1 MKDIIDKIKNN
12 DKLPNNIKEDTLDF
26 INDMAAIFEYR
37 KIELASKLSIA
48 FTLKTEPH
56 KPKNCTDKIKPNNA
70 FTDEYYGFFIS
81 KFNAEHMVKAY
92 KSINGTD
99 KIADWSVADIM
110 VNCLDI
116 QEVNFVT
123 YSEILIDFIN
133 DITRLECDGFIIQAT
148 KDRPTKI
155 NEDELITACK
165 THYSDYLP
173 NDFDYKNNI
182 VLFRGRYSV

>member
-1 MKDIIDKIKNN
+1 MK
-12 DKLPNNIKEDTLDF
+12 T
-26 INDMAAIFEYR
+26 Y
-37 KIELASKLSIA
+37 
-48 FTLKTEPH
+48 
-56 KPKNCTDKIKPNNA
+56 TDKIKSNNT

-123 YSEILIDFIN
+123 YNEIFIDFIN
-133 DITRLECDGFIIQAT
+133 NIERLECDGFIIQVT
-148 KDRPTKI
+148 KDKTTAL
-155 NEDELITACK
+155 NDDELITACK
-165 THYSDYLP
+165 THYGPYLP
-173 NDFDYKNNI
+173 EDFDYKNNI
-182 VLFRGRYSV
+182 VLFRGRYYV

>member
-1 MKDIIDKIKNN
+1 MK
-12 DKLPNNIKEDTLDF
+12 T
-26 INDMAAIFEYR
+26 Y
-37 KIELASKLSIA
+37 
-48 FTLKTEPH
+48 
-56 KPKNCTDKIKPNNA
+56 TDKIKSNNT

-92 KSINGTD
+92 KNINGTE

-110 VNCLDI
+110 VDCLDI

-123 YSEILIDFIN
+123 YREIFIDFIN

-148 KDRPTKI
+148 KDKPIKI
-155 NEDELITACK
+155 NENALISVCK
-165 THYSDYLP
+165 THYGPYLP
-173 NDFDYKNNI
+173 EDFDYKNNI